1 MSVDGPRTKHELLG
15 DLEVGEAGSH
25 QPQDLRL
32 AQRQPRRADPQV
44 TAELGQ
50 LLTGEP
56 GPLIRREGTAR
67 VVRLQPGRLAEL
79 AASHI
84 VKAESGVDRI
94 PGNLVVF

>member
-1 MSVDGPRTKHELLG
+1 MSVDGPGAQHELPR
-15 DLEVGEAGSH
+15 DLEVGEAGSY
-25 QPQDLRL
+25 QPQDLGL
-32 AQRQPRRADPQV
+32 AQRQPRRADLQV

-79 AASHI
+79 AASH
-84 VKAESGVDRI
+84 VA
-94 PGNLVVF
+94 